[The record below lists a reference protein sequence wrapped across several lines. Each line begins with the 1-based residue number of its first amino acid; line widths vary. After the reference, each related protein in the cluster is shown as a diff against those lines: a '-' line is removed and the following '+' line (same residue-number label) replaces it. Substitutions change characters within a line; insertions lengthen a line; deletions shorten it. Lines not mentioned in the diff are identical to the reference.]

1 MVCRLCQ
8 IWPKYHYD
16 TLMGILKASVEFL
29 APGGQLGIC
38 WVSPSTL
45 VSPTVQM
52 YNWVSPAQRG
62 AVHQTPHVSSPP
74 FRPFAQTNKRTGC
87 DFATIVPTQFLNPM
101 EKGLRWRIPWARSMP
116 FIAFIEVSTYSHT
129 KDISL
134 FWISTLKWRIEITFP
149 CPAGASRGCSAL
161 RLSC

>member
-16 TLMGILKASVEFL
+16 TLMGILKASVEFS

-87 DFATIVPTQFLNPM
+87 DFAIIVPTQFLNPM
-101 EKGLRWRIPWARSMP
+101 EKGLRWKI
-116 FIAFIEVSTYSHT
+116 
-129 KDISL
+129 L
-134 FWISTLKWRIEITFP
+134 
-149 CPAGASRGCSAL
+149 
-161 RLSC
+161 

>member
-16 TLMGILKASVEFL
+16 TLMGILKASVEFS

-38 WVSPSTL
+38 WVSPCTL

-74 FRPFAQTNKRTGC
+74 FRPFAQTNKRSGCDSATIVPTQFLNPMEKGLRCDFGCNFGC

-101 EKGLRWRIPWARSMP
+101 EKGLI
-116 FIAFIEVSTYSHT
+116 
-129 KDISL
+129 
-134 FWISTLKWRIEITFP
+134 
-149 CPAGASRGCSAL
+149 
-161 RLSC
+161 

>member
-8 IWPKYHYD
+8 IWPKYQYD
-16 TLMGILKASVEFL
+16 TLMGILKASVEFS

-38 WVSPSTL
+38 WVSPTTL

-74 FRPFAQTNKRTGC
+74 FRPFAQTNKRSGC
-87 DFATIVPTQFLNPM
+87 DSATIVPTQFLNPM
-101 EKGLRWRIPWARSMP
+101 EKGLRWRVP
-116 FIAFIEVSTYSHT
+116 
-129 KDISL
+129 
-134 FWISTLKWRIEITFP
+134 
-149 CPAGASRGCSAL
+149 
-161 RLSC
+161 

>member
-38 WVSPSTL
+38 WVSSSTL
-45 VSPTVQM
+45 VSPTVEM
-52 YNWVSPAQRG
+52 YNWVSPSQRG

-74 FRPFAQTNKRTGC
+74 FRPFAQTNKPTGC
-87 DFATIVPTQFLNPM
+87 DFATIVPTQFLNLM
-101 EKGLRWRIPWARSMP
+101 EKGLSWRIPLLHLLRCLLLV
-116 FIAFIEVSTYSHT
+116 IE
-129 KDISL
+129 K
-134 FWISTLKWRIEITFP
+134 TFP
-149 CPAGASRGCSAL
+149 YFEFQL
-161 RLSC
+161 RNEE